1 MNKHEHK
8 IIINKNKSY
17 KYKYTYNFG
26 QTKDVSLEL
35 SRNAICITAKLCKK
49 YDKTEMVYKEC
60 YLFPDAL
67 KKAMTM
73 HSENIDIKTMSV
85 QIDNYKDTV
94 IDTKQGHI
102 PPIYS
107 MVNKKLFHKITSE
120 WSKCEIAG
128 YLKLTKSSNDNR
140 LAALNAFIIS
150 KSKEFE
156 TERFIYLWTAFNGMY
171 NHFAVLVQNI
181 TNTKYY
187 CECEK
192 IKFILKLFDIGK
204 EPIDKKEDKKIIG
217 RKTVALVKR
226 LYSNNISYA
235 ELQNGKYSELAKQL
249 SDFLL
254 KSDSN
259 EPYNISPYGYLLAQ
273 FSYYFRCNIIHGDK
287 PYALFSY
294 AEESEIKCLR
304 CINELLDEF
313 VEKNLH
319 IWFDEAYSEALKDRA
334 GEVIKNV
341 RR

>member
-35 SRNAICITAKLCKK
+35 SRNAICITVKLGKK
-49 YDKTEMVYKEC
+49 YDKTEMLYKEC

-67 KKAMTM
+67 KKAMTL
-73 HSENIDIKTMSV
+73 HLILFSENIDIKTMSV
-85 QIDNYKDTV
+85 QIDKDKDTV

-120 WSKCEIAG
+120 WSKSEIEG

-181 TNTKYY
+181 SQKEYRQDKK
-187 CECEK
+187 K
-192 IKFILKLFDIGK
+192 IEFILKLFDIGK
-204 EPIDKKEDKKIIG
+204 ETIDKKEDKKIIG

-259 EPYNISPYGYLLAQ
+259 VPYNISPYGYLLAQ

-313 VEKNLH
+313 IEKNLH
-319 IWFDEAYSEALKDRA
+319 MWFDEAYSEALKDRA
-334 GEVIKNV
+334 AEVI
-341 RR
+341 